1 MKIEILKMLL
11 KHMIFLYKNDNQ
23 IQTSLDVVG
32 SAYTEKYQQRVMEA
46 IENVKNKGNIQ
57 YHGRKIMMK

>member
-46 IENVKNKGNIQ
+46 IENVKNKGIFNITVE
-57 YHGRKIMMK
+57 KS